1 MDFKATA
8 KRMGTAA
15 AVAGGAVMAATSNM
29 LQDPAYPIQQAIQA
43 PDMKSAALA
52 AGTAAIT
59 AGIVG
64 RRRHFDESAAT
75 ARHEAA
81 APVRVKAIG
90 SQVKPSRTRSY

>member
-1 MDFKATA
+1 MGFKDTA

-29 LQDPAYPIQQAIQA
+29 LQDPAHPIQQAITA

-64 RRRHFDESAAT
+64 RKAHMTDAAT
-75 ARHEAA
+75 NAR
-81 APVRVKAIG
+81 R
-90 SQVKPSRTRSY
+90 